1 MNKVYLIYFKPG
13 KLKISGRIL
22 KLFLLIAGIV
32 LTVPCLSQQLPLY
45 SQYVMNKFLINPAVA
60 GSEGYT
66 SFNLT
71 AREQWIGFKDSPKT
85 HALSVQ
91 TRILKNS
98 FIAKSASVKY
108 NKTPGSRSGKVG
120 LGGYV
125 FNDRTGLVSRT
136 GFQFTYAYHIFI
148 RKGQLSFGLTGM
160 AYQFKVDREK
170 LRLYEENDD
179 LINNF
184 DNTLIIPDADFGVY
198 YSDPKFYVGI
208 SAAQLFQ
215 SSLKFGKRGYE
226 NYRLKRHYYLM
237 SGYNIDIND
246 DIIIVPHIL
255 LKTSETPSM
264 QMDLGASIFFK
275 EDYWGGLAFRTGSAF
290 VVMGGVKVDKFY
302 IGYAFDYNLSSIQ
315 RHSYGSHEFMIALKL
330 GDNARRYRWL
340 IRY

>member
-1 MNKVYLIYFKPG
+1 MK
-13 KLKISGRIL
+13 
-22 KLFLLIAGIV
+22 FLLLSAGIV

-71 AREQWIGFKDSPKT
+71 AREQWIGFKNSPKT

-98 FIAKSASVKY
+98 FIAKSASVRYKA
-108 NKTPGSRSGKVG
+108 TPGSRSGKVG

-125 FNDRTGLVSRT
+125 FNDRSGLVSRT

-148 RKGQLSFGLTGM
+148 HKGQLSFGLTGM
-160 AYQFKVDREK
+160 AYQFKVDREE

-198 YSDPKFYVGI
+198 YSDPKFYVGL
-208 SAAQLFQ
+208 SAAQLLQ
-215 SSLKFGKRGYE
+215 SSLKFSKRGYE

-255 LKTSETPSM
+255 LKTSEVPSM
-264 QMDLGASIFFK
+264 QMDLGANIFFR

-302 IGYAFDYNLSSIQ
+302 FGYAFDYNLSSIQ
-315 RHSYGSHEFMIALKL
+315 RHSYGSHEFMLALKL

>member
-1 MNKVYLIYFKPG
+1 
-13 KLKISGRIL
+13 
-22 KLFLLIAGIV
+22 
-32 LTVPCLSQQLPLY
+32 
-45 SQYVMNKFLINPAVA
+45 MNKFLINPAVA